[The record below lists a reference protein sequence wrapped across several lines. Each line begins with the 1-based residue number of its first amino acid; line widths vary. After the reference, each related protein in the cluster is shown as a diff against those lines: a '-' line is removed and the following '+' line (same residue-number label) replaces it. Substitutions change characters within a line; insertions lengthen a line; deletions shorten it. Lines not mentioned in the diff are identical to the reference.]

1 MWNAGCGFWDKG
13 ILTKAAYAK
22 FNENMRD
29 EFDIEGR
36 DVKWT
41 TANHGYSVTEEIYL
55 LHVQERLETL
65 MYSREGVLKNR
76 LANRVRFSHISVI
89 NITKSGVLINL

>member
-36 DVKWT
+36 DVKFKF
-41 TANHGYSVTEEIYL
+41 ARPLSLRSKSSSNVNSFVCE
-55 LHVQERLETL
+55 
-65 MYSREGVLKNR
+65 
-76 LANRVRFSHISVI
+76 FS
-89 NITKSGVLINL
+89 LP

>member
-36 DVKWT
+36 DVKS

-65 MYSREGVLKNR
+65 MYSREGVLKPACQSR
-76 LANRVRFSHISVI
+76 TFQSYQRH
-89 NITKSGVLINL
+89 

>member
-36 DVKWT
+36 DVK
-41 TANHGYSVTEEIYL
+41 
-55 LHVQERLETL
+55 
-65 MYSREGVLKNR
+65 
-76 LANRVRFSHISVI
+76 
-89 NITKSGVLINL
+89 